1 MDIFEAD
8 EQQREEEL
16 QKWWKDNWASIV
28 SGVLVALVAICALYY
43 YREYNVQNKQ
53 QSTTDFYTIVMQND
67 GTDDKSIGI
76 VKDFISTHNDE
87 YGQLASIQL
96 SKSFIAMNKYQE
108 AYDVIS
114 QSIKSGSDEILDNLM
129 QLRAARLAIELKKF
143 DKAMDHLNSVKNDSF
158 TAAVAELKGD
168 LLRAQGNFSDA
179 LDSYKKAMDL
189 AVDTNVSA
197 ILKMKYDSLL
207 TTDGVVSK
215 DIKTSVETVDK
226 TKTEN
231 KDLVTD
237 DKNHSDK

>member
-1 MDIFEAD
+1 
-8 EQQREEEL
+8 
-16 QKWWKDNWASIV
+16 
-28 SGVLVALVAICALYY
+28 
-43 YREYNVQNKQ
+43 
-53 QSTTDFYTIVMQND
+53 
-67 GTDDKSIGI
+67 
-76 VKDFISTHNDE
+76 
-87 YGQLASIQL
+87 
-96 SKSFIAMNKYQE
+96 
-108 AYDVIS
+108 
-114 QSIKSGSDEILDNLM
+114 
-129 QLRAARLAIELKKF
+129 
-143 DKAMDHLNSVKNDSF
+143 MDHLNSVKNDSF